1 MSIAMTRSFIRTA
14 LASATLLLAACSTEL
29 EQKQAML
36 QDIHNRV
43 HLESCRKNYHDHVK
57 SLQRN
62 INELREALGKTVQ
75 AEWSWSIECDA
86 CDEALL
92 PEPVRLSKAELD
104 TLKATLAQAEAMPPL
119 PQESFMTPCPR
130 LTFSDTGEILIPVPV
145 MAGCC
150 GGVFCQLS
158 LQDAAGNWLFFLSE
172 EDFIPASRLEEW
184 RLNKDDLRPEL
195 LLPDAAYA
203 QFFALPATR
212 KAMTA
217 DKALQK
223 KLEQTHA
230 PE

>member
-1 MSIAMTRSFIRTA
+1 M
-14 LASATLLLAACSTEL
+14 
-29 EQKQAML
+29 
-36 QDIHNRV
+36 
-43 HLESCRKNYHDHVK
+43 
-57 SLQRN
+57 
-62 INELREALGKTVQ
+62 
-75 AEWSWSIECDA
+75 
-86 CDEALL
+86 
-92 PEPVRLSKAELD
+92 
-104 TLKATLAQAEAMPPL
+104 
-119 PQESFMTPCPR
+119 
-130 LTFSDTGEILIPVPV
+130 
-145 MAGCC
+145 
-150 GGVFCQLS
+150 S

>member
-1 MSIAMTRSFIRTA
+1 MNRSFIRTA

-43 HLESCRKNYHDHVK
+43 HLESCQENYHDHVK

-62 INELREALGKTVQ
+62 FNELRDALGKTVQ

-86 CDEALL
+86 CDESLL

-130 LTFSDTGEILIPVPV
+130 LTFSDTGEILIPMPV
-145 MAGCC
+145 MSGCC
-150 GGVFCQLS
+150 GGGVFCQLS

-212 KAMTA
+212 KAMAA